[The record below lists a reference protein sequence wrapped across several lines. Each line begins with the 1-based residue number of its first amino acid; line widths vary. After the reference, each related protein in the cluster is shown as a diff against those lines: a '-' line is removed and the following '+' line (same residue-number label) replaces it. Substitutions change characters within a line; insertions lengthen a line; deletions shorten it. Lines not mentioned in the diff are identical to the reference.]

1 MLLEEIP
8 QNCFEAE
15 KEASHEAQDENPPL
29 VKVGDLEEW
38 RRRRGDRKGRMHCPG
53 PMRSVVE
60 SLSGGRV
67 TSPVEFSGS

>member
-29 VKVGDLEEW
+29 VKVGDSEE
-38 RRRRGDRKGRMHCPG
+38 
-53 PMRSVVE
+53 
-60 SLSGGRV
+60 
-67 TSPVEFSGS
+67 